1 MAHRFAV
8 GEDVEYRPTG
18 GQTSLFKVVRQMP
31 VEHLAVDLRYR
42 IKSTRETFERN
53 VLECDLQ
60 PYER

>member
-1 MAHRFAV
+1 MSHRFAV

-18 GQTSLFKVVRQMP
+18 GQTSLFTVVRQMP
-31 VEHLAVDLRYR
+31 VEHLAIDLRYR

-60 PYER
+60 PYQR